1 MSRYK
6 VEINGYT
13 IQEYEKLSHQETMNL
28 LDQYHQTNDENIKE
42 KLVLSNLKLVLS
54 LVQKYH
60 QRVSNLDDLFQVGVI
75 GLIKAIDHFDTSLD
89 VRFSTYAVPLIIGEI
104 KRYIRDNSPM
114 RIPRS
119 MRDLAY
125 KALLA
130 NEEYMKK
137 HHKEAST
144 KELSKI
150 LDVDEFLLVEALSST
165 NSVTSLSQEVQN
177 DGNGQIDLE
186 SQIPDR
192 KNQMEDMQNSIDV
205 YEAMNHLDEKELQI
219 INERYFKGHTQS
231 EIAKELFISQAQVS
245 RIEKQ
250 ALSHLKKYMV

>member
-130 NEEYMKK
+130 NEEYM
-137 HHKEAST
+137 
-144 KELSKI
+144 
-150 LDVDEFLLVEALSST
+150 
-165 NSVTSLSQEVQN
+165 
-177 DGNGQIDLE
+177 
-186 SQIPDR
+186 
-192 KNQMEDMQNSIDV
+192 
-205 YEAMNHLDEKELQI
+205 
-219 INERYFKGHTQS
+219 
-231 EIAKELFISQAQVS
+231 
-245 RIEKQ
+245 
-250 ALSHLKKYMV
+250 

>member
-89 VRFSTYAVPLIIGEI
+89 VRFATYAVP
-104 KRYIRDNSPM
+104 
-114 RIPRS
+114 
-119 MRDLAY
+119 
-125 KALLA
+125 
-130 NEEYMKK
+130 
-137 HHKEAST
+137 
-144 KELSKI
+144 
-150 LDVDEFLLVEALSST
+150 
-165 NSVTSLSQEVQN
+165 
-177 DGNGQIDLE
+177 
-186 SQIPDR
+186 
-192 KNQMEDMQNSIDV
+192 
-205 YEAMNHLDEKELQI
+205 
-219 INERYFKGHTQS
+219 
-231 EIAKELFISQAQVS
+231 
-245 RIEKQ
+245 
-250 ALSHLKKYMV
+250 